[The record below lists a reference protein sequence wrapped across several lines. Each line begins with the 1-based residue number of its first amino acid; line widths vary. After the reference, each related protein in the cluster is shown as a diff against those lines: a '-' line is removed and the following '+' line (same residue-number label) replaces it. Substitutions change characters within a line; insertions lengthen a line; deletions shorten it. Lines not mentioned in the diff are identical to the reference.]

1 MSAAQKGVWFNL
13 PDKKKICILKLNL
26 NDDHQIHMTIT
37 IKDETFSGKL
47 LQEIQ
52 LHFKSATVSV
62 SELIASRV
70 RKEVENYNNKLPEY
84 FNGLVEPTD
93 AEKTLNGYKLK
104 NRKHIDAEKQ
114 VYVALDA
121 FQKNGFFVLIDN
133 QQSESLEQQVTLSNN
148 TAISFIKLTP
158 LVGG

>member
-1 MSAAQKGVWFNL
+1 
-13 PDKKKICILKLNL
+13 
-26 NDDHQIHMTIT
+26 MTIT
-37 IKDETFSGKL
+37 IKDETFAGKI

-52 LHFKSATVSV
+52 LNFQSSTVSV
-62 SELIASRV
+62 SEIISSRV

-104 NRKHIDAEKQ
+104 NRKLIDAEKQ

-133 QQSESLEQQVTLSNN
+133 QQSESLEQQVELSDN